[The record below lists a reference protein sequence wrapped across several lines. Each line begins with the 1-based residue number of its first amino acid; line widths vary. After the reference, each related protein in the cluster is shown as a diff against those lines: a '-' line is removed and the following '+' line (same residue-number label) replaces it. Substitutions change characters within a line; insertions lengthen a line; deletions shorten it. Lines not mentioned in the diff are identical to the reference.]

1 MTIGSGCGGDACH
14 VSRVTARSSG
24 VCLMKSLAV
33 MVSGGSTN
41 NLIQVL
47 TVLMASVHSDLKIR
61 VLFRDE
67 SVFRLTPETIN
78 TGEFTAPYAADLD
91 GVRQRLAK
99 LDLADLHKLCR
110 DIKASGDV
118 KYYVCSSSLAICGLT
133 REQLIPEIDEVRGLP
148 AFLMEDVANAD
159 KVLTF

>member
-1 MTIGSGCGGDACH
+1 MGCA
-14 VSRVTARSSG
+14 
-24 VCLMKSLAV
+24 LEMKSLAV
-33 MVSGGSTN
+33 IVSGGSTN

-47 TVLMASVHSDLKIR
+47 TLLMAAVHSDLKVR

-67 SVFRLTPETIN
+67 SVSRLTLANIN
-78 TGEFTAPYAADLD
+78 AMELSPAYAKDVD
-91 GVRQRLAK
+91 GVAQRMQRHEVSDA
-99 LDLADLHKLCR
+99 HKLCR

-133 REQLIPEIDEVRGLP
+133 QADLIPEIDEVRGLP
-148 AFLMEDVANAD
+148 AFLLEDVASAD

>member
-1 MTIGSGCGGDACH
+1 
-14 VSRVTARSSG
+14 
-24 VCLMKSLAV
+24 MKSLALI
-33 MVSGGSTN
+33 VSGGSTN

-47 TVLMASVHSDLKIR
+47 TLLMAAVHSEVQAR

-67 SVFRLTPETIN
+67 AVWRLRRSAIN
-78 TGEFTAPYAADLD
+78 ALDLSDAYGPDAAA
-91 GVRQRLAK
+91 VEQRLKK

-118 KYYVCSSSLAICGLT
+118 KYYVCSSSLAICGLR
-133 REQLIPEIDEVRGLP
+133 REDLIPEVDEVRGLP
-148 AFLMEDVANAD
+148 AFLLEDVATAD